1 MKISSLRYH
10 VKSNKS
16 DFFSLITVS
25 IIFLSIMILNGY
37 INNWETTRS
46 SVQIF
51 INPYSVI
58 EKVIVWLPI
67 FFPLFFI
74 MWMFYA
80 TDCKR
85 FVYRFFIYSGLIF
98 LYLVLM
104 LIVSGLQPPLVE
116 LLEGKLKI
124 NEYVTNSVLI
134 VLAILITTI
143 FNYILSFIEKR
154 PISLIYFLKWLF
166 ILGCIHLFVFLWS
179 SFLRIFATGS
189 FVESWRFNGG
199 LVFSFLVYEGLFYMW
214 LHRKIVIHS
223 REMR

>member
-1 MKISSLRYH
+1 MKISSFRYDM
-10 VKSNKS
+10 KFNKS

-25 IIFLSIMILNGY
+25 IICLSIMILNGY

-67 FFPLFFI
+67 LFPLFFI

-85 FVYRFFIYSGLIF
+85 FAFRFFIYTGLIF
-98 LYLVLM
+98 LYLFLM
-104 LIVSGLQPPLVE
+104 LIVSGLQSPLVE
-116 LLEGKLKI
+116 LIEGKLKI
-124 NEYVTNSVLI
+124 KEFVTNSFLVVI
-134 VLAILITTI
+134 AILITTI
-143 FNYILSFIEKR
+143 FNYILSIIEKR
-154 PISLIYFLKWLF
+154 PISLINFLSWIF
-166 ILGCIHLFVFLWS
+166 ILGCIPLFVFLWS
-179 SFLRIFATGS
+179 SFLHIFATGS

-199 LVFSFLVYEGLFYMW
+199 LIFSFLIYEGVFYMW
-214 LHRKIVIHS
+214 LHRKFEIYI
-223 REMR
+223 EK